1 MPTHP
6 TQVVTEIFAA
16 KYPDAKVIFLAGS
29 IVRGEGTSFSDLDLV
44 VVFEYLPV
52 AYRESFYFEGYPVEA
67 FVHDPE
73 TLNYFFCEV
82 DRPSGIPALAQMI
95 AEGIEVPQPNA
106 LSRTLK
112 DLATAVIDLGPPKLS
127 EEDVRKLRY
136 DITNL
141 VDDIRE
147 PRSKAELVGTGT
159 QLYEA
164 LANHYFR
171 SNNLWSAKGKS
182 ISRILQQADKD
193 LCARYL
199 NAFEELF
206 VVGRTESVIW
216 LAEEILKPSGGF
228 LFEGH
233 RLEAPENYRKPLV

>member
-1 MPTHP
+1 
-6 TQVVTEIFAA
+6 VTEIFGA

-29 IVRGEGTSFSDLDLV
+29 IIRGAGTSFSDLDLV
-44 VVFEYLPV
+44 VVFEHLPA
-52 AYRESFYFEGYPVEA
+52 AYRESFYFKGYPVEA

-73 TLNYFFCEV
+73 TLNYFFYEV

-95 AEGIEVPQPNA
+95 SEGIEMPQANA

-112 DLATAVIDLGPPKLS
+112 NLAAAVIQLGPPKLS
-127 EEDVRKLRY
+127 EEEVRKLRY

-182 ISRILQQADKD
+182 IPRILQQADED
-193 LCARYL
+193 LCSRYL
-199 NAFEELF
+199 NAFAELF
-206 VVGRTESVIW
+206 VDGHPENVIS
-216 LAEEILKPSGGF
+216 LAEEILEPSGGF
-228 LFEGH
+228 LFERH